1 MGFFML
7 QLDLF
12 PQDENDIIR
21 LEINKIR
28 ESSDKVRRALFAR
41 HGELAKL
48 YLDVNDRLS
57 IIERHICRGEQ

>member
-1 MGFFML
+1 ML

-12 PQDENDIIR
+12 PQDENDIMR

-28 ESSDKVRRALFAR
+28 ESTDKVRRGLFAR

-48 YLDVNDRLS
+48 YLDVNERLS
-57 IIERHICRGEQ
+57 IIERYICRGES